1 MAREVSRK
9 PASRKGTAGKAAK
22 PVKVNGIVRNP
33 NAPKP
38 STPST
43 GLVKPITKSE
53 TKMKKDKARR
63 DRSGIGRPQNAN
75 AFKKTDAQGKPVKAS
90 TGNKKI
96 IENTQVLNKKG
107 YIPLTPGE
115 KAAANE
121 KKSKTRGRG
130 GMGGG
135 GLFGG
140 GAIRKSK

>member
-1 MAREVSRK
+1 MARETSRK
-9 PASRKGTAGKAAK
+9 PASQKGTAGKAAK

-53 TKMKKDKARR
+53 TFMKKDKARR
-63 DRSGIGRPQNAN
+63 DRSGIGRPQNAS
-75 AFKKTDAQGKPVKAS
+75 AFKKTEAQTKTIKPRTANQKLID
-90 TGNKKI
+90 G
-96 IENTQVLNKKG
+96 TQVLNKKG
-107 YIPLTPGE
+107 YTPLTPGE

-121 KKSKTRGRG
+121 KKSKIRGRG